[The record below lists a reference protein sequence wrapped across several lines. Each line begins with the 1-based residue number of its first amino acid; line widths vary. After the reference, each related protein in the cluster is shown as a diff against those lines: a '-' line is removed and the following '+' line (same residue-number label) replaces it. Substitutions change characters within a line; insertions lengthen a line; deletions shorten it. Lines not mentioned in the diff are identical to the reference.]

1 MSHFMK
7 CCDIYNISEM
17 NIIALM
23 IMDSVSTLLI
33 DKKWWV
39 TQEYIIFISNN
50 NITNID
56 IKLFLEFMKLYLNI
70 QQNMIVV

>member
-1 MSHFMK
+1 
-7 CCDIYNISEM
+7 
-17 NIIALM
+17 M

-50 NITNID
+50 NIMNID
-56 IKLFLEFMKLYLNI
+56 IKFLPEFMKLYLNI
-70 QQNMIVV
+70 QRNMLVV